1 MDFSIPVMWGKKEE
15 KDQQRVEKHK
25 LNEGGK
31 AAFERC
37 KQKCECIRKPP
48 TIYERLQVPKSQ
60 NAEKQITFIKR
71 ERERERDLFE
81 QVICSSIILGYD

>member
-15 KDQQRVEKHK
+15 KDQQRAEKQK

-37 KQKCECIRKPP
+37 KQKCECTRKPP
-48 TIYERLQVPKSQ
+48 TKFQK
-60 NAEKQITFIKR
+60 
-71 ERERERDLFE
+71 
-81 QVICSSIILGYD
+81 

>member
-15 KDQQRVEKHK
+15 KDQQRAEKQK
-25 LNEGGK
+25 LNKGGK

-48 TIYERLQVPKSQ
+48 TIYEKLQVPKNQ
-60 NAEKQITFIKR
+60 NAEKQITFIRK
-71 ERERERDLFE
+71 ERETYLNKLFVL
-81 QVICSSIILGYD
+81 QLY